1 MCHRCDAPDK
11 KYFVRDRLTGLL
23 VCEACGFAVADHSS
37 SGYRKGEY
45 IWRLNSDWPV
55 FHSFDELTRQ
65 VFVHN
70 QVRLP
75 PCRPD
80 PNIPSRLLTLA
91 FDLLAGGDQSKPNDL
106 RERALRHADGS
117 F

>member
-1 MCHRCDAPDK
+1 MCQRCDAPDR
-11 KYFVRDRLTGLL
+11 KYFVRDRLTELL

-45 IWRLNSDWPV
+45 IWRLNSNWPV

-65 VFVHN
+65 IFVHN

-75 PCRPD
+75 PCRPE
-80 PNIPSRLLTLA
+80 PNTPSRLLTIA
-91 FDLLAGGDQSKPNDL
+91 FDFLGRGVLSSSNDL
-106 RERALRHADGS
+106 H
-117 F
+117 